1 MMAVLVT
8 EEENMRKFRDSKRS
22 IEEEKEREIELNANL
37 KMTSHKCDTF
47 WIVRLIQPPQ
57 IAESVCLPFAR

>member
-37 KMTSHKCDTF
+37 KTTSHKCF
-47 WIVRLIQPPQ
+47 V
-57 IAESVCLPFAR
+57 